1 MKHDSPQP
9 RDVLRHWYGT
19 IQAVVPRAVLLLA
32 QLSAKLDQPG
42 LVTTIVPPDKPW
54 SRFEGAVK
62 PGLLSRKLSR

>member
-19 IQAVVPRAVLLLA
+19 IQAVLLLA